1 MNDIPEC
8 NSLFLFL
15 LYADDTSP
23 MRHIYIND
31 GDSSYS
37 PISIINTELAKVNDW
52 LAVHYCDVLMGAE
65 ACQITSLMIVY
76 STVYSDT
83 DQRKHQSSASLAFVR
98 GIHGGPVNF
107 PHKWPITRKMFPFDN
122 VIMEQTFNEREENW
136 KYMCFFA
143 NVTKLH

>member
-1 MNDIPEC
+1 M
-8 NSLFLFL
+8 S
-15 LYADDTSP
+15 
-23 MRHIYIND
+23 HININD

-37 PISIINTELAKVNDW
+37 SISIINTELARVNDW

-107 PHKWPITRKMFPFDN
+107 PHKWPVTRKMFPFDN
-122 VIMEQTFNEREENW
+122 VIMEQTFNEREDN
-136 KYMCFFA
+136 
-143 NVTKLH
+143 